1 MAHLLINGSDA
12 YATYGVRMGDGFLDA
27 LGAPPENKEYIENE
41 SRLEN
46 GSRILCIN
54 PYKSKR
60 TLTLT
65 FQLFGTSHTDY
76 LTKKEAFLNVLAAGT
91 LTLQVP
97 DDSEA
102 VYHLL
107 FNKCTSYAQNVPRTS
122 CKIAAQFTE
131 PDPTN
136 RTATE

>member
-1 MAHLLINGSDA
+1 MKNLLINGDDA
-12 YATYGVRMGDGFLDA
+12 YKAYGIRMGDDFLNNLDT
-27 LGAPPENKEYIENE
+27 PPENKEYIENE
-41 SRLEN
+41 SRLED
-46 GSRILCIN
+46 GSRILCLN
-54 PYKSKR
+54 PHKAKR

-76 LTKKEAFLNVLAAGT
+76 LTKKEKFLAVLAAGS

-97 DDSEA
+97 ADSAA

-107 FNKCTSYAQNVPRTS
+107 YNKCTSYAQNVARTS

-131 PDPTN
+131 PNPAY
-136 RTATE
+136 REA